1 MKKIETDELKKIQL
15 DILCFVDDFCRKNKI
30 NYWIDCGTLLGAVR
44 HGGYIPWD
52 DDIDIGM
59 LREDYDKFN
68 STFNNYNVHS
78 KYQFV
83 SIENNK
89 EFYLAY
95 GKVVDNNTVLIE
107 EGHKIGVNIDVF
119 VYDNVPEDFVKQ
131 KKMFDKRDSLMRR
144 YGYSQDSVGTYKE
157 NSLKHLL
164 RICRK
169 IFYVV
174 IQTLIPGGFVGLL
187 VKNCKKY
194 ANIETTVVGNF
205 SAFARMVCKKDVFNS
220 FIELEFEGKMFKAPV
235 GYDDW
240 LKAFYGN
247 YMELPPIEKRV
258 SHHEFE
264 AYYLE
269 KSNCMKGK
277 I

>member
-1 MKKIETDELKKIQL
+1 MKKIEVDELKKIQL
-15 DILCFVDDFCRKNKI
+15 DILCFVDDFCRRNKI
-30 NYWIDCGTLLGAVR
+30 DYWIDCGTLLGAVR

-68 STFNNYNVHS
+68 NIFNDCNVQS
-78 KYQFV
+78 RYQFV

-89 EFYLAY
+89 QFYLAY

-107 EGHKIGVNIDVF
+107 EGHKIGVNIDIF

-131 KKMFDKRDSLMRR
+131 KRMFDKRDFLMRC
-144 YGYSQDSVGTYKE
+144 YGYSQDRICTYKE
-157 NSLKHLL
+157 NNLKHLL

-169 IFYVV
+169 IFFCGL
-174 IQTLIPGGFVGLL
+174 QTLIPGGFIGLL
-187 VKNCKKY
+187 VRNCKKY
-194 ANIETTVVGNF
+194 ANIETTTVGNL

-220 FIELEFEGKMFKAPV
+220 FVELEFEGKMFKAPV
-235 GYDDW
+235 GYGDW

-247 YMELPPIEKRV
+247 YMELPPIEKRI
-258 SHHEFE
+258 SHHDFE
-264 AYYLE
+264 AYYLR
-269 KSNCMKGK
+269 K
-277 I
+277 